1 MGEREE
7 GEVRGG
13 QDRLERCRNGGG
25 MAGEDE
31 EAQGGWEGR
40 GRRCRELLGG
50 FAVPRS
56 AADQLLSVGCGMWDS
71 YW

>member
-1 MGEREE
+1 MGRGKREKSGEGKTGWRGAGMGEEW
-7 GEVRGG
+7 RGRMR
-13 QDRLERCRNGGG
+13 RLR
-25 MAGEDE
+25 A
-31 EAQGGWEGR
+31 GWEGR
-40 GRRCRELLGG
+40 GRRCRELPGG